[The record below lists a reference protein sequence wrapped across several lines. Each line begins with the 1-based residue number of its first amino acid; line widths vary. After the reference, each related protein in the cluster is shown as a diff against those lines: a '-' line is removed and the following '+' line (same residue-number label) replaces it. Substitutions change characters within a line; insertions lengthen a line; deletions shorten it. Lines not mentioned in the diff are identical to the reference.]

1 MSCRQGRLWS
11 VWLCLVLGA
20 CARTPTVNSN
30 VNNSNSN
37 TNGNSNNSGSSGSYA
52 SNESRIQAAAKIN
65 MQLGL
70 GYLQEGNL
78 PIAKEKLE
86 RARSMDPHSPEIHGA
101 MALLDERL
109 GKDKDADKEFRT
121 ALELDSHD
129 PAMLNNYA
137 VFLCSHERADE
148 GVRYFEQ
155 AASNPL
161 YPTPWAAYTNAGVC
175 MRAVHRDAE
184 AAQRFA
190 RALRANPAYSEAVY
204 QASDLDFQQHKL
216 PDARFRIDVFLLT
229 NPSTP
234 DLLLLAYRIAQAQND
249 VVAQQRYA
257 ARLAQEFPNSDQA
270 HALAASKI
278 NPG

>member
-1 MSCRQGRLWS
+1 MNRRLGCL
-11 VWLCLVLGA
+11 WLSLMLSA
-20 CARTPTVNSN
+20 CARTPTVNSA

-37 TNGNSNNSGSSGSYA
+37 TNSNSSNNSSSSGSY
-52 SNESRIQAAAKIN
+52 SSTESRIQAAARIN

-86 RARSMDPHSPEIHGA
+86 RARSMDPHNPEIHGA

-109 GKDKDADKEFRT
+109 GKDKEADKEFRT

-175 MRAVHRDAE
+175 MRAVHRDAD

-204 QASDLDFQQHKL
+204 QASDLDFQQQKL
-216 PDARFRIDVFLLT
+216 ADARFRIDVFLLT

-249 VVAQQRYA
+249 AGAQQRYG
-257 ARLAQEFPNSDQA
+257 ARLGQEFPNSDQA
-270 HALAASKI
+270 HALAASKL

>member
-1 MSCRQGRLWS
+1 
-11 VWLCLVLGA
+11 
-20 CARTPTVNSN
+20 
-30 VNNSNSN
+30 
-37 TNGNSNNSGSSGSYA
+37 
-52 SNESRIQAAAKIN
+52 
-65 MQLGL
+65 
-70 GYLQEGNL
+70 
-78 PIAKEKLE
+78 
-86 RARSMDPHSPEIHGA
+86 

-109 GKDKDADKEFRT
+109 GKDKDADKEYRT

-175 MRAVHRDAE
+175 MRAVHRDAD

-204 QASDLDFQQHKL
+204 QASDLDLQQQKL

-229 NPSTP
+229 NPATP

-249 VVAQQRYA
+249 ATAQQRYG